1 MANKLSLNFLG
12 SSFDITVDEDEAY
25 LQKVLAQY
33 EAAVENTR
41 CISGINEPINIAIL
55 TGFMLCDEINR
66 IKQRFD
72 EEISGF
78 DRDEAQEVQDRT
90 LRLISKLDQALK
102 LAGG

>member
-41 CISGINEPINIAIL
+41 CISGIKEPINIAIL

-66 IKQRFD
+66 IKQQS
-72 EEISGF
+72 EESSSYAYN
-78 DRDEAQEVQDRT
+78 EAQEVQERT
-90 LRLISKLDQALK
+90 FRLIAKLDQALEM
-102 LAGG
+102 AGN